1 MFLKKKTHSILFYYL
16 KEKKKLPWLEFRP
29 VTDDVQTGFVQVP
42 LDPGPIDLTAMY
54 LKVP

>member
-1 MFLKKKTHSILFYYL
+1 MFLKKKKAHSILFYYL
-16 KEKKKLPWLEFRP
+16 KEKNLSWLEFRP

-54 LKVP
+54 LKVS

>member
-1 MFLKKKTHSILFYYL
+1 MFLKKKNTQYFILLF
-16 KEKKKLPWLEFRP
+16 KRKKKLPWLEFRP